1 LAVLPKCKN
10 FDNFVEVR
18 LHIMKVD
25 DELCTE
31 TFLGNL
37 LSYVPSKDDDLKIM
51 QKYMDG
57 PAEDCEELD
66 IPEQFTIEVKKK
78 KIGADDE
85 LEHFELT
92 LSINF

>member
-1 LAVLPKCKN
+1 MAVLPKAKN
-10 FDNFVEVR
+10 FDNFVDVR

-37 LSYVPSKDDDLKIM
+37 ISYVPSKDDDLQVM
-51 QKYMDG
+51 QKYLNG

-66 IPEQFTIEVKKK
+66 IPEQFTIEV
-78 KIGADDE
+78 ISETEIMLYAQ
-85 LEHFELT
+85 
-92 LSINF
+92 II